1 VVVKVVVKVVVGLW
15 LWPEAGAV
23 ILAVVS
29 IKLPSIGLL
38 SSPIKKGAYI
48 RNGLIISIRL

>member
-1 VVVKVVVKVVVGLW
+1 MVVKVVVKVVVGLW